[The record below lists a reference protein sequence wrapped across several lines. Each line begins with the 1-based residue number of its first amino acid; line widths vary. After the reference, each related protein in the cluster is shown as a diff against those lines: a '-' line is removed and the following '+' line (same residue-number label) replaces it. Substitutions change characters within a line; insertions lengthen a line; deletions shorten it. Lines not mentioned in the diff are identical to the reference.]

1 MKCLEEKTK
10 ESGSEDTMVRI
21 EEFAMLMG
29 NVSTSIIKR
38 YLRDGRIKGVKISRT
53 WFIPLK
59 EVERILGPRKS

>member
-10 ESGSEDTMVRI
+10 ESESEDAMVRI

-29 NVSTSIIKR
+29 NVSTSIIKS
-38 YLRDGRIKGVKISRT
+38 YLREGRIKGVKISRT

>member
-1 MKCLEEKTK
+1 MKCLEAKTK
-10 ESGSEDTMVRI
+10 ESESEDAIVGI

-29 NVSTSIIKR
+29 NVPTSIIKR
-38 YLRDGRIKGVKISRT
+38 YLREGRIKGVKISRT

>member
-10 ESGSEDTMVRI
+10 QSENEEPMVRI

-38 YLRDGRIKGVKISRT
+38 YLREGRIKGVKLSRT

>member
-10 ESGSEDTMVRI
+10 ESESEDAMVRI
-21 EEFAMLMG
+21 EEFAMLLG
-29 NVSTSIIKR
+29 NVPTSIIKG
-38 YLRDGRIKGVKISRT
+38 YLREGRIKGVKKSRT

>member
-10 ESGSEDTMVRI
+10 ESGSEDAMVRI

>member
-1 MKCLEEKTK
+1 MKFLEEKTK
-10 ESGSEDTMVRI
+10 ESDNEDALVRI
-21 EEFAMLMG
+21 EEFAMLIG

-38 YLRDGRIKGVKISRT
+38 YLREGRIKGVKISRT

>member
-1 MKCLEEKTK
+1 MKCLEEETK
-10 ESGSEDTMVRI
+10 ESESEDGMVRI

-38 YLRDGRIKGVKISRT
+38 YLREGRIKGVKISRT
-53 WFIPLK
+53 WFIPRK

>member
-1 MKCLEEKTK
+1 MKCLEERTK
-10 ESGSEDTMVRI
+10 ESESEDAMVSI

-38 YLRDGRIKGVKISRT
+38 YLREGRIKGVKISRT